1 MAMVGVEEVG
11 KFANLMLHMHGLD
24 MRTSQFGVLK
34 FLLDL
39 LYLFR
44 GAMVEGVKELLK
56 ALLLRG
62 HLDGRA
68 QRSAIARGNNSDDE
82 AGEMERL
89 RSEA

>member
-1 MAMVGVEEVG
+1 
-11 KFANLMLHMHGLD
+11 
-24 MRTSQFGVLK
+24 
-34 FLLDL
+34 
-39 LYLFR
+39 
-44 GAMVEGVKELLK
+44 MVEGVKELLK

-68 QRSAIARGNNSDDE
+68 QRSAIARGNNGDDE